1 MGCLKKQ
8 RFSFIQGGYVEDD
21 GQGNDTEEEMDG
33 ALALANATEKA
44 LQLRDNPNT
53 IAKRTAKSGAEFLA
67 ARSYQGLDIHYD
79 SSLPGPY
86 LMGRTGRAAG
96 YENEKCR
103 QEKLV

>member
-1 MGCLKKQ
+1 
-8 RFSFIQGGYVEDD
+8 
-21 GQGNDTEEEMDG
+21 MDG